1 MIHLIEFLIKTT
13 PQQRMKI
20 LKTLKKEEL
29 KLIIEIIFNVV
40 YGVCPI
46 SETSKKVLLRYKGPI
61 RQVIA
66 DELRANQRRSI
77 LIKLSK

>member
-1 MIHLIEFLIKTT
+1 MIHLIEFLIKST
-13 PQQRMKI
+13 PQQRMLL

-46 SETSKKVLLRYKGPI
+46 SETSKKVLLRYEGLI

-66 DELRANQRRSI
+66 DQ
-77 LIKLSK
+77 IKEDLS